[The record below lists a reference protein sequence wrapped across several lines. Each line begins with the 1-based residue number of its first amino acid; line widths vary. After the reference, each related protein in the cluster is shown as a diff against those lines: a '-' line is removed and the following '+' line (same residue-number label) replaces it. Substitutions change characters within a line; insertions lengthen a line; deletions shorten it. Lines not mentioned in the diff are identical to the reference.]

1 MNNLHYTNEIAFQNF
16 QHLEVRVV
24 PEQKAVWLYFDPQPR
39 SCFTLTL
46 LQELDEF
53 QSILKNRNG
62 KLPHEGKLIDIE
74 YNVITSRHSVF
85 SFGGDLELFIKCIEN
100 RDRENLRNYAK
111 YCINAVYFNN
121 IGRELNLTTISLIHG
136 SALGGGF
143 EAALSSNVLI
153 AERQAE
159 LGFPEVLF
167 NLFPGMGAYNLLAQR
182 VSNSMVEKIILSGR
196 LYSAE
201 ELYDLGIVD
210 VLVEEGEG
218 EVAVSSFIRSNRNR
232 QNSLRAIRKV
242 SDCVNPLNYQKLIDI
257 GDIWVE
263 TAMNLSEK
271 EIRVM
276 SRLANS
282 QKKFSNH
289 NSSVIASHAVSS

>member
-1 MNNLHYTNEIAFQNF
+1 MSNLHYANEVAFQNF
-16 QHLEVRVV
+16 KHLEVKVV
-24 PEQKAVWLYFDPQPR
+24 PEQNAVWLYFDSQPR

-74 YNVITSRHSVF
+74 FNVITSRHPVF
-85 SFGGDLELFIKCIEN
+85 SFGGDLEHFIKCIEK

-121 IGRELNLTTISLIHG
+121 VGRELGLTTISLIHG

-167 NLFPGMGAYNLLAQR
+167 NLFPGMGAYSLLAQR
-182 VSNSMVEKIILSGR
+182 VNLSMVEKIMLSGR

-201 ELYDLGIVD
+201 ELHDIGIID

-218 EVAVSSFIRSNRNR
+218 EAAVGSYIRSNRNR
-232 QNSLRAIRKV
+232 LHSLRAIRKIR
-242 SDCVNPLNYQKLIDI
+242 DCVNPLNYQQLIDI

-276 SRLANS
+276 SRLVNS
-282 QKKFSNH
+282 QIKFSNY
-289 NSSVIASHAVSS
+289 NSSVIASHAVSY

>member
-1 MNNLHYTNEIAFQNF
+1 MSNLHYANEVAFQNF
-16 QHLEVRVV
+16 KHLEVKVV
-24 PEQKAVWLYFDPQPR
+24 PEQNAVWLYFDSQPR

-74 YNVITSRHSVF
+74 FNVITSRHPVF
-85 SFGGDLELFIKCIEN
+85 SFGGDLEHFIKCIEK

-121 IGRELNLTTISLIHG
+121 VGRELGLTTISLIHG

-182 VSNSMVEKIILSGR
+182 VNLSMVEKIMLSGR

-201 ELYDLGIVD
+201 ELHDIGIID
-210 VLVEEGEG
+210 VLVEQGEG
-218 EVAVSSFIRSNRNR
+218 EAAVGSYIRSNRNR
-232 QNSLRAIRKV
+232 LHSLRAIRKIR
-242 SDCVNPLNYQKLIDI
+242 DCVNPLNYQQLIDI

-276 SRLANS
+276 SRLVNS
-282 QKKFSNH
+282 QIKFSNY
-289 NSSVIASHAVSS
+289 NSSAIASHAVSY

>member
-1 MNNLHYTNEIAFQNF
+1 MSNLHYANEVAFQNF
-16 QHLEVRVV
+16 KHLEVKVV
-24 PEQKAVWLYFDPQPR
+24 PEQNAVWLYFDSQPR

-74 YNVITSRHSVF
+74 FNVITSRHPVF
-85 SFGGDLELFIKCIEN
+85 SFGGDLEHFIKCIEK

-121 IGRELNLTTISLIHG
+121 VGRELGLTTISLIHG

-167 NLFPGMGAYNLLAQR
+167 NLFPGMGAYSLLAQR
-182 VSNSMVEKIILSGR
+182 VNLSMVEKIMLSGR

-201 ELYDLGIVD
+201 ELHDIGIID
-210 VLVEEGEG
+210 VLVEQGEG
-218 EVAVSSFIRSNRNR
+218 EAAVGSYIRSNRNR
-232 QNSLRAIRKV
+232 LHSLRAIRKIR
-242 SDCVNPLNYQKLIDI
+242 DCVNPLNYQQLIDI

-276 SRLANS
+276 SRLVNS
-282 QKKFSNH
+282 QIKFSNY
-289 NSSVIASHAVSS
+289 NSSVIASHAVSY

>member
-1 MNNLHYTNEIAFQNF
+1 MSNLHYANEVAFQNF
-16 QHLEVRVV
+16 KHLEVKVV
-24 PEQKAVWLYFDPQPR
+24 PEQNAVWLYFDSQPR

-74 YNVITSRHSVF
+74 FNVITSRHPVF
-85 SFGGDLELFIKCIEN
+85 SFGGDLEHFIKCIEK

-121 IGRELNLTTISLIHG
+121 VGRELGLTTISLIHG

-167 NLFPGMGAYNLLAQR
+167 NLFPGMGAYSLLAQR
-182 VSNSMVEKIILSGR
+182 VNLSMVEKIMLSGR

-201 ELYDLGIVD
+201 ELHEIGIID
-210 VLVEEGEG
+210 VLVEQGEG
-218 EVAVSSFIRSNRNR
+218 EAAVGSYIRSNRNR
-232 QNSLRAIRKV
+232 LHSLRAIRKIR
-242 SDCVNPLNYQKLIDI
+242 DCVNPLNYQQLIDI

-276 SRLANS
+276 SRLVNS
-282 QKKFSNH
+282 QIKFSNY
-289 NSSVIASHAVSS
+289 NSSVIASHAVSY

>member
-1 MNNLHYTNEIAFQNF
+1 MSNLHYANEVAFQNF
-16 QHLEVRVV
+16 KHLEVKVV
-24 PEQKAVWLYFDPQPR
+24 PEQNAVWLYFDSQPR

-74 YNVITSRHSVF
+74 FNVITSRHPVF
-85 SFGGDLELFIKCIEN
+85 SFGGDLEHFIKCIEK

-121 IGRELNLTTISLIHG
+121 VGRELGLTTISLIHG

-182 VSNSMVEKIILSGR
+182 VNLSMVEKIMLSGC

-201 ELYDLGIVD
+201 ELHDIGIID

-218 EVAVSSFIRSNRNR
+218 EAAVGSYIRSNRNR
-232 QNSLRAIRKV
+232 LHSLRAIRKIR
-242 SDCVNPLNYQKLIDI
+242 DCVNPLNYQQLIDI

-276 SRLANS
+276 SRLVNS
-282 QKKFSNH
+282 QIKFSNY
-289 NSSVIASHAVSS
+289 NSSAIASHAVSY

>member
-1 MNNLHYTNEIAFQNF
+1 MSNLHYANEVAFQNF
-16 QHLEVRVV
+16 QQLEVRVV
-24 PEQKAVWLYFDPQPR
+24 PEQKAVWLYCNSQPQP
-39 SCFTLTL
+39 CYTLTL

-53 QSILKNRNG
+53 QSILKQRGG
-62 KLPHEGKLIDIE
+62 KLPHEGKLVDIE
-74 YNVITSRHSVF
+74 YSVGTSRHSVF
-85 SFGGDLELFIKCIEN
+85 SFGGDLEHFIKCIES
-100 RDRENLRNYAK
+100 RDCEGLRAYAK
-111 YCINAVYFNN
+111 ASINAVYFNN
-121 IGRELNLTTISLIHG
+121 TGREVNLTTISLVHG
-136 SALGGGF
+136 NALGGGF
-143 EAALSSNVLI
+143 EAVLSGNVII

-218 EVAVSSFIRSNRNR
+218 EVAVSSYIRSNRNR

>member
-1 MNNLHYTNEIAFQNF
+1 MSNLHYANEVAFQNF
-16 QHLEVRVV
+16 KHLEVKVV
-24 PEQKAVWLYFDPQPR
+24 PEQNAVWLYFDSQPR

-74 YNVITSRHSVF
+74 FNVITSRHPVF
-85 SFGGDLELFIKCIEN
+85 SFGGDLEHFIKCIEK

-121 IGRELNLTTISLIHG
+121 VGRELGLTTISLIHG

-182 VSNSMVEKIILSGR
+182 VNLSMVEKIMLSGCLSR
-196 LYSAE
+196 R
-201 ELYDLGIVD
+201 V
-210 VLVEEGEG
+210 
-218 EVAVSSFIRSNRNR
+218 RSR
-232 QNSLRAIRKV
+232 
-242 SDCVNPLNYQKLIDI
+242 
-257 GDIWVE
+257 
-263 TAMNLSEK
+263 
-271 EIRVM
+271 
-276 SRLANS
+276 
-282 QKKFSNH
+282 
-289 NSSVIASHAVSS
+289 IAGN

>member
-1 MNNLHYTNEIAFQNF
+1 MSNLHYANEVAFQKF
-16 QHLEVRVV
+16 KQLEVKVV
-24 PEQKAVWLYFDPQPR
+24 PEQNAVWLYCNSQPR
-39 SCFTLTL
+39 PCYTLTL
-46 LQELDEF
+46 LEELDKF
-53 QSILKNRNG
+53 QSILKQRNG
-62 KLPHEGKLIDIE
+62 KLPHEGKLVDIE
-74 YNVITSRHSVF
+74 YSVGTCRHSVF
-85 SFGGDLELFIKCIEN
+85 SLGGDLEHFVKCIES
-100 RDRENLRNYAK
+100 RDSEALRAYAK
-111 YCINAVYFNN
+111 ASINAVYYNN
-121 IGRELNLTTISLIHG
+121 VGRELGLTTISLIHG

-182 VSNSMVEKIILSGR
+182 VNLSMVEKIMLSGR

-201 ELYDLGIVD
+201 ELHDIGIID

-218 EVAVSSFIRSNRNR
+218 EAAVASYIRSNRNR
-232 QNSLRAIRKV
+232 LNSLRAIRKIR
-242 SDCVNPLNYQKLIDI
+242 DCVNPLNYQQLIDI

-263 TAMNLSEK
+263 AAMNLSEK

-276 SRLANS
+276 SRLVNS
-282 QKKFSNH
+282 QRKFSSQ
-289 NSSVIASHAVSS
+289 NSSVIATQAVSY

>member
-1 MNNLHYTNEIAFQNF
+1 MSNLHYANEVAFQNF
-16 QHLEVRVV
+16 KHLEVKIV
-24 PEQKAVWLYFDPQPR
+24 PEQNAVWLYFDSQPR

-74 YNVITSRHSVF
+74 FNVITSRHPVF
-85 SFGGDLELFIKCIEN
+85 SFGGDLEHFIKCIEK

-121 IGRELNLTTISLIHG
+121 VGRELGLTTISLIHG
-136 SALGGGF
+136 CALGGGF

-182 VSNSMVEKIILSGR
+182 VNLSMVEKIMLSGR

-201 ELYDLGIVD
+201 ELHEIGIID

-218 EVAVSSFIRSNRNR
+218 EAAVGSYIRSNRNR
-232 QNSLRAIRKV
+232 LHSLRAIRKIR
-242 SDCVNPLNYQKLIDI
+242 DCVNPLNYQQLIDI

-276 SRLANS
+276 SRLVNS
-282 QKKFSNH
+282 QIKFSNY
-289 NSSVIASHAVSS
+289 NSSAIASHAVSY